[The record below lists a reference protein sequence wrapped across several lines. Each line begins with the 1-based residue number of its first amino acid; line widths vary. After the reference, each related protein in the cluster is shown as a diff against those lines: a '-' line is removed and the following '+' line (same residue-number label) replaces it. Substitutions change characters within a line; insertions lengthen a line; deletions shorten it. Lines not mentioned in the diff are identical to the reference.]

1 MAQVRDAA
9 FNPSSPRSS
18 SGAAD
23 SYKHDATPETRLT
36 IFSPNDESARCNKAT
51 TAVGLG
57 GPSDQPVRFPVKP
70 VEAFADASAA
80 ADRDPFVSSTTV
92 IKTEQKLSPTAS
104 AFRPLS
110 VPVVARGSLNVLP
123 GPNAGFGANRQ
134 LFAPQPQAT
143 AKFSDELGL
152 SRCVVLWSPSRP
164 INIPDAEGYLAVRL
178 PQPLLLT

>member
-80 ADRDPFVSSTTV
+80 AERDPFVSSTTV